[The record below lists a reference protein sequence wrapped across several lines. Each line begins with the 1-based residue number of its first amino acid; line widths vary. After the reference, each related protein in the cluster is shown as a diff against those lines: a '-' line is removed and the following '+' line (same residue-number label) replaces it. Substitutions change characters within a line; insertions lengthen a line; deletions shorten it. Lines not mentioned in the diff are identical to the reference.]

1 MNRFRRILVAGLAC
15 SAALCTAP
23 RAQSR
28 AFDFRLD
35 VGAWLARAGCS
46 AAECHGGAT
55 GRGGFKLSLF
65 GSDPS
70 ADHRALTGGSRPRI
84 DRSNPSASR
93 LLRKPSL
100 DLDHDGG
107 LRLPPEGAGFRALR
121 DWIAAGAVGPRAATG
136 EIRGLQVTEC
146 DGRLIAKAVLATG
159 LEELSDRALFRSSDP
174 RVVTVDDEGRLEY
187 HGSGRATVT
196 AKVLELEGNL
206 AIVRPFLRRSS
217 GNADAV
223 STAPEASAGAMGV
236 IDRAWVADLGELG
249 LSPAAPARVHEWL
262 RRVHLDLAARLPT
275 LRERREFLESSDGRR
290 AEELVDRLLASEDF
304 VAVAVAWIAAIFEW
318 NEVPTTVAVRLARVV
333 RDDESLL
340 AFTAEVIASRSPL
353 LWRAPDPRDR
363 AELFARSVLGVR
375 MQCARCHDHPLDR
388 WRQDDH
394 LGLAAYFVD
403 PRPAADRGMM
413 EGLLFDPRDHRPA
426 TPRGLDL
433 LGPDHGRGPLA
444 RRLAA
449 ALESS
454 PRALARNL
462 ANRIARRLAG
472 AAPKEPVDDHR
483 DGDPARSPALL
494 DALTDRLIAHDF
506 RVRPFVREIVTSAFY
521 ARGSLVAA
529 DDPTIERAA
538 REYLACHPTR
548 ELEDATAARAVAL
561 ALDLP
566 VRDAVPTPPSPLSR
580 SLAVWNAAEIHEDL
594 GAPGNALE
602 LLALEPDSRTQI
614 HALFLMLLVRDPRA
628 VELQALRERLGE
640 GALDLAALRALA
652 HSIILSREFRFVR

>member
-1 MNRFRRILVAGLAC
+1 MNRFRRIVVAGIAC
-15 SAALCTAP
+15 SAALSAAV
-23 RAQSR
+23 RSQSR

-46 AAECHGGAT
+46 AAECHGGAS

-65 GSDPS
+65 GSDPI

-84 DRSNPSASR
+84 DRSNPNASR

-107 LRLPPEGAGFRALR
+107 LRLPPASAGFRALR
-121 DWIAAGAVGPRAATG
+121 EWIAAGAVGPGAATG
-136 EIRGLQVTEC
+136 QLRSLVVTER
-146 DGRLIAKAVLATG
+146 DGRLITHAVSATG
-159 LEELSDRALFRSSDP
+159 VEDLSDRALFRSSDP

-187 HGSGRATVT
+187 HGSGRAAVT
-196 AKVLELEGNL
+196 AKVLELEGHL
-206 AIVRPFLRRSS
+206 AVVRPFPRGTASTVV
-217 GNADAV
+217 AV
-223 STAPEASAGAMGV
+223 SA
-236 IDRAWVADLGELG
+236 IDRAWMADLGELG
-249 LSPAAPARVHEWL
+249 LSPAAPAHAHELL
-262 RRVHLDLAARLPT
+262 RRVYLDLAARLPT
-275 LRERREFLESSDGRR
+275 PRERREFLESKDDGR
-290 AEELVDRLLASEDF
+290 AEKLVDRLLADEDF
-304 VAVAVAWIAAIFEW
+304 VAVAVDWLAEVFEW
-318 NEVPTTVAVRLARVV
+318 DAVPASVADRLARVV

-340 AFTAEVIASRSPL
+340 AFAAELIASRSPL
-353 LWRAPDPRDR
+353 LWRAADPRDR

-375 MQCARCHDHPLDR
+375 MQCARCHDHPMDR

-426 TPRGLDL
+426 TPSVLDL
-433 LGPDHGRGPLA
+433 LGHDDGNGPLA

-449 ALESS
+449 ALAAS
-454 PRALARNL
+454 PRALARNF

-494 DALTDRLIAHDF
+494 DALTERLIEHEF

-521 ARGSLVAA
+521 ARGSLVSAP
-529 DDPTIERAA
+529 DPTIERAA

-548 ELEDATAARAVAL
+548 ELDDATAARAVAL

-566 VRDAVPTPPSPLSR
+566 VRHSVPTAPSPLSR
-580 SLAVWNAAEIHEDL
+580 SLAAWNAAEIHDDL
-594 GAPGNALE
+594 LAPGNALE
-602 LLALEPDSRTQI
+602 LIALEPDSSTQI
-614 HALFLMLLVRDPRA
+614 EALFRMLLGRDPRA
-628 VELQALRERLGE
+628 RELQALRERLGDE
-640 GALDLAALRALA
+640 PLDLAALRALA